1 MRTLDKNIKRKYS
14 LSEYTPEWSQRF
26 LTIKDFLSEVF
37 QDKALKIEHV
47 GSTAVT
53 GMVAK
58 PIIDV
63 LVVVKKMESFEEQK
77 ELMVNAGYEWGEN
90 YIAPN
95 TLLFFKM
102 RSDGEK
108 LENIH
113 VCEGDAPKGRQFIVM
128 RDYLRLHPEKVK
140 EYSDLKKENAKRYP
154 DDYPAYREAKA
165 PFLRQL
171 EAEAYEWNNIVKSS
185 VG

>member
-1 MRTLDKNIKRKYS
+1 MRILDKNIKRKYS

-26 LTIKDFLSEVF
+26 LTIKDFLSEAF

-47 GSTAVT
+47 GSTAVV

-63 LVVVKKMESFEEQK
+63 LVVVKKMEQFEGQK
-77 ELMVNAGYEWGEN
+77 ELMVNAGYEWGAN

-95 TLLFFKM
+95 TLLFFKI

-113 VCEGDAPKGRQFIVM
+113 VCEADTSKARQFIVM
-128 RDYLRLHPEKVK
+128 RDYLRVHPEKVK
-140 EYSDLKKENAKRYP
+140 EYSVLKKDNAKRYP
-154 DDYPAYREAKA
+154 NDYPAYREAKA
-165 PFLRQL
+165 PFLEKL
-171 EAEAYEWNNIVKSS
+171 EAEAYEWNNIVESG

>member
-1 MRTLDKNIKRKYS
+1 MNQLDKNLKRKYS
-14 LSEYTPEWSQRF
+14 LSEHSPDWPLRF
-26 LTIKDFLSEVF
+26 SVIKGFLSEVF
-37 QDKALKIEHV
+37 KDKAVSIEHV
-47 GSTAVT
+47 GSTAVA

-113 VCEGDAPKGRQFIVM
+113 VCEADAPKARQFIVM

-165 PFLRQL
+165 PFLEKL
-171 EAEAYEWNNIVKSS
+171 ETEAYEWNNIVKSS